1 MVQLEDLLEFLVAY
15 GAAGPDWGLDWVQ
28 EGCSVVAMGVAEMD
42 VSTTGCTYPTASN
55 YDPDATYDTGTC
67 EWLGC
72 TDEEAYNYNHLA
84 TMDDSSCTYNICPD
98 FNGDGQVQTG
108 DLLDFLIA
116 WGSVYE

>member
-1 MVQLEDLLEFLVAY
+1 
-15 GAAGPDWGLDWVQ
+15 
-28 EGCSVVAMGVAEMD
+28 MGVAEMD